1 MQHSIPKQS
10 LRVLLL
16 EDVPADAELVEQE
29 LRSAGIKFVST
40 RVDNREDF
48 LEALDRFSPEII
60 LSDYALPAFDGES
73 ALSIARQKAP
83 GVPFIFVTGALG
95 EDRAVDLLKKGATDF
110 VLKDRLRRLPLCVER
125 AIEEVEEK
133 RRLQQAEEQLQRAY
147 AELEQKVEAR
157 TGELRQRTLE
167 LQLLNETLEQRVR
180 ERTAELSNLSS
191 ELLVA
196 QEKERKRISYDLH
209 DHVWQTLEIIKTEM
223 EHFFSGQD
231 NADWQGFHRKSKHL
245 LSLIRNMVAR
255 IRSMQGDLWPYVLDD
270 IGILATLEWYCR
282 EFKSVHSD
290 LSLER
295 HIHLPEEDVPAP
307 VKIVIYRVMQEALAN
322 VTKHSQAKHVSLSL
336 IKTDHRLE
344 FTVRDD
350 GIGFIP
356 GETLVK
362 RSPWG
367 GLGLLSMRQRTELS
381 GGLFEVESAQGQG
394 TTVRASW
401 PLT

>member
-1 MQHSIPKQS
+1 MQHSVSKQT

-16 EDVPADAELVEQE
+16 EDVPSDAEFVEAE
-29 LRSAGIKFVST
+29 LRSAGIEFVLM
-40 RVDNREDF
+40 RVDQQDGF

-73 ALSIARQKAP
+73 ALSIAREKAP

-110 VLKDRLRRLPLCVER
+110 VLKDRLRRLPLCVKR
-125 AIEEVEEK
+125 ALEEVEER
-133 RRLQQAEEQLQRAY
+133 RRLQQAEERLQRAY
-147 AELEQKVEAR
+147 AELEQKVEKR
-157 TGELRQRTLE
+157 TAELRQRTLE
-167 LQLLNETLEQRVR
+167 LQRLNETLEQRVR
-180 ERTAELSNLSS
+180 ERTAELSDLSS

-209 DHVWQTLEIIKTEM
+209 DHVWQTLDIIKFQIEQLFPRENET
-223 EHFFSGQD
+223 
-231 NADWQGFHRKSKHL
+231 DWAALRNRSSQVI
-245 LSLIRNMVAR
+245 SLIRSTVSR
-255 IRSMQGDLWPYVLDD
+255 VRSMQGDLWPSVLDD

-282 EFKSVHSD
+282 EAGRNHPD
-290 LSLER
+290 LSMER
-295 HIHLPEEDVPAP
+295 HVHLQEEEVPAP

-322 VTKHSQAKHVSLSL
+322 VTKHSRARHVALSL

-350 GIGFIP
+350 GIGFNP
-356 GETLVK
+356 GETITK
-362 RSPWG
+362 RSLWG
-367 GLGLLSMRQRTELS
+367 GLGLLSMKQRTELS
-381 GGLFEVESAQGQG
+381 GGLLEVESAPGQG

-401 PLT
+401 PI